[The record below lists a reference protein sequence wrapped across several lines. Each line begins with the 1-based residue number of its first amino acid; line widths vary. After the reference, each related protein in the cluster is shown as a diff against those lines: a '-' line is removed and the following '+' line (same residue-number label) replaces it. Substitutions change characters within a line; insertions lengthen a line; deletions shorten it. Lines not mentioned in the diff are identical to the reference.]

1 MDELA
6 PFELAERVAET
17 ARTLGIETALIG
29 ASALAAHNYVRG
41 TDDIDLGAAVDPR
54 TALRALEQALVELGL
69 RAQLRMPDDQDD
81 LGGVLGVWEHEDA
94 DGRPLG
100 LVEVVNFYN
109 PYRPRANPAKAAI
122 ENAVPLDERTKL
134 KYVRLADLVALKLYA
149 GSRKDLADI
158 AEVLALNPEA
168 DLQEIRAT
176 AKPYDA
182 TGELERLIAEAA
194 LQASR
199 GRGRGR

>member
-1 MDELA
+1 MDDPA
-6 PFELAERVAET
+6 PFELAERVAEA
-17 ARTLGIETALIG
+17 ARKLGIETALIG

-41 TDDIDLGAAVDPR
+41 TDDVDLGAAVDPR
-54 TALRALEQALVELGL
+54 TALRALQQALIDLGL
-69 RAQLRMPDDQDD
+69 HAELTMPDDQDD

-94 DGRPLG
+94 DGRPLD
-100 LVEVVNFYN
+100 LVEVVNFNN
-109 PYRPRANPAKAAI
+109 PYRPKPNPAKAAI

-158 AEVLALNPEA
+158 AEVLAKNPDA
-168 DLQEIRAT
+168 DFDEIRT
-176 AKPYDA
+176 VAKPYDA
-182 TGELERLIAEAA
+182 TGELECLIAEAA

-199 GRGRGR
+199 